1 MKFNLVFPTW
11 MWHIYKFWN
20 SASKVA
26 ELQVHATTPGAIQK
40 QFKAVQ
46 TKLEQF
52 KAAPTFTAI

>member
-1 MKFNLVFPTW
+1 